1 MTYNETIEY
10 IHSVNWRGSRLG
22 LDRTIELLDRIGNPH
37 RKLRF
42 VHVAG
47 TNGKGSFSCMLA
59 GIFEKSG
66 YKTGLYTSPYIITF
80 NERMRINGA
89 NIPDDELV
97 EVISF
102 IKPHA
107 EAMEDKPTEFELITV
122 AAFEYFSRNGCDIV
136 VLEVG
141 MGGGLD
147 STNVITSPE
156 LSVITAIGL
165 DHIKELG
172 SDYSLIASA
181 KAGIIKEDCP
191 VLFYGDNPEAEAVIR
206 SVAAEKNATVYLPD
220 FRLIRDL
227 GSSAEGTR
235 MSYKNYDDVFVSLAG
250 TFQKKNTAM
259 VLEAV
264 DLLKRKYTCITD
276 SAVKTGLA
284 TARWPAR
291 FEIIHKDPYVILD
304 GAHNPHGIRAAVESI
319 EQYFKGEKI
328 YLVTGVMADKDYKEL
343 SDIVSPITE
352 KVFTVTPDNPRALTS
367 EELATVFREKGKN
380 AEAFSEISDA
390 VSRAFTEAKENG
402 IKVIAAFGSLYMY
415 SDVKTA
421 FDKII
426 SDEE

>member
-1 MTYNETIEY
+1 LTYNETIEY

-80 NERMRINGA
+80 NERMRINGV
-89 NIPDDELV
+89 NIPNDELV
-97 EVISF
+97 EIISF
-102 IKPHA
+102 IKPYA

-136 VLEVG
+136 ILEVG

-165 DHIKELG
+165 DHVRELG
-172 SDYSLIASA
+172 SDYRQIASA
-181 KAGIIKEDCP
+181 KAGIIKEGCP
-191 VLFYGDNPEAEAVIR
+191 VLFYGDNPEAEEVIR
-206 SVAAEKNATVYLPD
+206 MVAAEKNAPVYLPD

-250 TFQKKNTAM
+250 AFQKKNTAM
-259 VLEAV
+259 VLEAAN
-264 DLLKRKYTCITD
+264 LLKEKYTRITD

-380 AEAFSEISDA
+380 AEAFSKISDA
-390 VSRAFTEAKENG
+390 VSRAFTEAKKNG
-402 IKVIAAFGSLYMY
+402 IKVIAALGSLYMY
-415 SDVKTA
+415 SDVKEA
-421 FDKII
+421 FDKMIF
-426 SDEE
+426 DEK